1 MAKIKSQDVMAKMSP
16 ARRDFIR
23 KAVSAGFVLPVVG
36 TFSMSGLLARPASAQ
51 SNMS

>member
-1 MAKIKSQDVMAKMSP
+1 MSKPNSKDIIANISP
-16 ARRDFIR
+16 ARRDFVR
-23 KAVSAGFVLPVVG
+23 KAVSVGFALPAVA